1 MTLIELL
8 ITLAVGAVLLVVAVP
23 NLNTFVKNNRIVS
36 ATNDFVAAVNIA
48 RTEAIRRG
56 VTVVLCRTTQ
66 PLAATPSCDRTG
78 SSANDWSTGWLMYA
92 TDGDIDERDYASA
105 TDDLIRVGQATGGSV
120 ELTSNGTGNQWL
132 AINRDGTLREAGNT
146 AAYAVCDDRGYD
158 YGRLIRI
165 NATGRAQVAF
175 TTSDS
180 ATNCTPN

>member
-36 ATNDFVAAVNIA
+36 STNDFIAAVNIA

-56 VTVVLCRTTQ
+56 VTVVMCRTTQ
-66 PLAATPSCDRTG
+66 PLAATPSCNRSG
-78 SSANDWSTGWLMYA
+78 STANDWSTGWLMYA
-92 TDGDIDERDYASA
+92 TDGDINERDYASA
-105 TDDLIRVGQATGGSV
+105 TDELIRVGQATGGSV
-120 ELTSNGTGNQWL
+120 ELTSDTQGNQWL
-132 AINRDGTLREAGNT
+132 AINRDGTLREADT

-165 NATGRAQVAF
+165 NLTGRAQVAY
-175 TTSDS
+175 TTSDA
-180 ATNCTPN
+180 ATDCTPN